1 MSIFNRNILGVIV
14 VIVGALTAAH
24 DGASAQSWP
33 SKQIT
38 LVQPFAPGGALDPI
52 SRMLGNAMTE
62 KLGQQVV
69 MEYRAG
75 AGGTIGV
82 SYAAKQRPDG
92 YTLMASSSGP
102 ITVAKHLY
110 KDLDYDVLRDLIPVM
125 KLAETP
131 FVIITS
137 TKAFPVKT
145 MAELVAH
152 AKAHPDTVTV
162 ANTGNGG
169 LGHLSGLLLERIAGI
184 KLRHVP
190 YKGTGQLIT
199 DLVAGQVD
207 MTINFYAGF
216 GPHVDN
222 GSLRVMAVGADEN
235 IPDVLKPFPTKTQ
248 AGIAEMKLA
257 GWYGLYVPRGTPQ
270 DIVAKL
276 YATLADYLKTDDAKK
291 KLGDLGLVPSWQ
303 NTEQLSK
310 YIAEED
316 ATLGALVR
324 AADLKP
330 D

>member
-1 MSIFNRNILGVIV
+1 MLVGVV
-14 VIVGALTAAH
+14 CALAVSQPCAF
-24 DGASAQSWP
+24 AQGWP
-33 SKQIT
+33 SRQIT
-38 LVQPFAPGGALDPI
+38 IVQPFAAGGALDPI

-75 AGGTIGV
+75 AGGAIGT

-92 YTLMASSSGP
+92 YTLLASSSGP
-102 ITVAKHLY
+102 ITVARHLN
-110 KDLDYDVLRDLIPVM
+110 KDVDYDVLRDFIPVM

-137 TKAFPVKT
+137 TKSFPVKT

-152 AKAHPDTVTV
+152 AKANPDTVTV

-169 LGHLSGLLLERIAGI
+169 LGHLSGLLLERITGI

-199 DLVAGQVD
+199 DLVAGQVN
-207 MTINFYAGF
+207 MTINFFAGF

-222 GSLRVMAVGADEN
+222 GSLRVLAVGADKN
-235 IPDVLKPFPTKTQ
+235 IPDVLKPFPTATQ
-248 AGIAEMKLA
+248 AGLTEMRLA

-276 YATLADYLKTDDAKK
+276 YATLSDYLKTDDAKK
-291 KLGDLGLVPSWQ
+291 KLGDLGLVPVWD

-310 YIAEED
+310 YIAAED
-316 ATLGALVR
+316 ATLAALVR
-324 AADLKP
+324 DAGLKP